1 MIPSGVARRVVAPL
15 AWLVVLLPPAVV
27 WAVTDAVETAAP
39 LVPADR
45 ALRLEADV
53 DASYDGDLEVPLRY
67 RNPITD
73 QAVAVVV
80 PVHRDELRPDPGTRT
95 EVLVDR
101 HDPDAVMVEGD
112 REPLSW
118 RLAEYAWLPLV
129 PVAVAAARLLFLRR
143 VRRLLARDAPSFA
156 MLAHVTE
163 SRVGP
168 QRLVHLYPLDA
179 PTGSRPLCTVAVL
192 PRRHGVPRG
201 RVLPVEVKG
210 SPRPFGLVVVRIG
223 ERVLWPTG
231 PARTAGR
238 VSRPARLAEPAPP
251 AVQGAEAPPVAGLLD
266 PAALVLG
273 LVAALGFALFV
284 VGATLV
290 GAHARADRIDGGTPV
305 VVEAVSA
312 LPFDTVLRVR
322 YTDAGGTVRE
332 ATATP
337 EWPEAYTTGR
347 RYPAVLVGTGD
358 GRVELLAEGYDRVE
372 PVVWGALVP
381 LVAAALLVR
390 QRIYTSPRGRGRP
403 APRPN
408 TDGAQ
413 SVSRNG
419 PRHRAPGV
427 PATGPAAL
435 TDVGAAAST
444 ALVAALVAAGLWV
457 ITADAWTKT
466 ENLLVRGVRTSGT
479 VTDVTTG
486 RSSSVEAEYRTRD
499 GRSMR
504 ESTVNFTGAYEI
516 GDPIDVVYDPLHP
529 ERMEA
534 ADWGADHGTSYVLGS
549 MAGVATAVAVVCG
562 GAATFLRLR
571 RRRSGRG
578 RADGTNGR

>member
-1 MIPSGVARRVVAPL
+1 MPL
-15 AWLVVLLPPAVV
+15 
-27 WAVTDAVETAAP
+27 
-39 LVPADR
+39 
-45 ALRLEADV
+45 
-53 DASYDGDLEVPLRY
+53 
-67 RNPITD
+67 I
-73 QAVAVVV
+73 
-80 PVHRDELRPDPGTRT
+80 
-95 EVLVDR
+95 
-101 HDPDAVMVEGD
+101 
-112 REPLSW
+112 
-118 RLAEYAWLPLV
+118 
-129 PVAVAAARLLFLRR
+129 PVAVAAARRLFVRR
-143 VRRLLARDAPSFA
+143 VRRLLVRDAPSFA

-179 PTGSRPLCTVAVL
+179 PAGSRPLCTVAVL
-192 PRRHGVPRG
+192 PWRHGVPRG

-231 PARTAGR
+231 PARAAGR
-238 VSRPARLAEPAPP
+238 VTRPARLAEPGPP
-251 AVQGAEAPPVAGLLD
+251 EVEGAEPPPVAGLLD

-273 LVAALGFALFV
+273 LVAALGFSLFV

-290 GAHARADRIDGGTPV
+290 GAHARAERLDSGTPV

-312 LPFDTVLRVR
+312 LPSDTALSVR
-322 YTDAGGTVRE
+322 YTDADGTVRE
-332 ATATP
+332 ATAAP

-358 GRVELLAEGYDRVE
+358 GRVELLAERYDLVE

-381 LVAAALLVR
+381 LVAGALLVR
-390 QRIYTSPRGRGRP
+390 QRIYTCPSRRSRP
-403 APRPN
+403 ASHVNR
-408 TDGAQ
+408 TDVR

-419 PRHRAPGV
+419 PRHRAPGA
-427 PATGPAAL
+427 PSTGPAAL
-435 TDVGAAAST
+435 TDAGAAAST
-444 ALVAALVAAGLWV
+444 ALIAAVVATGLWV

-466 ENLLVRGVRTSGT
+466 ENLLERGVRTSGT
-479 VTDVTTG
+479 VTDVTYG

-504 ESTVNFTGAYEI
+504 ESTVSFTGVYEV

-529 ERMEA
+529 DRMEA
-534 ADWGADHGTSYVLGS
+534 ADWGTDHGTSYVLGS
-549 MAGVATAVAVVCG
+549 MAGVATAVAAVCG
-562 GAATFLRLR
+562 GAATVLRLR

-578 RADGTNGR
+578 RVDGTNGR